1 MKSTVKYTINNEKGF
16 VLVAALLMVVVVT
29 IIGIAATRTS
39 ETEIQISVNEREYV
53 NQFYNTEGAL
63 IDTLERPGTW
73 LTTTFLT
80 TPLNSANHIINN
92 VDFNADGTPDADV
105 EIRCIEET
113 GTPISDLR
121 DAANDLPLQK
131 HIAPPPPGS
140 GYSMKYFQVRRY
152 GVTATSAT
160 GNTQIQTGVWKVFN
174 KSQ

>member
-1 MKSTVKYTINNEKGF
+1 VYDVFEREPYIASF
-16 VLVAALLMVVVVT
+16 VSGNFDFT
-29 IIGIAATRTS
+29 IIGSHIKPNDAYS
-39 ETEIQISVNEREYV
+39 EMGNLTNVVNFVLSDNPDE
-53 NQFYNTEGAL
+53 Q
-63 IDTLERPGTW
+63 DTIVMG
-73 LTTTFLT
+73 
-80 TPLNSANHIINN
+80 
-92 VDFNADGTPDADV
+92 DFNADGTPDADV